1 MPAAMINKMTFKLV
15 PDLILV
21 KSYTKN
27 LMLRS
32 GVSTFVVKSQS
43 GKPVLNEPIG
53 YSESKNHESYKLR
66 TMNFKRVP
74 GESDD
79 GENDYIEFVFS
90 FSVSSYYIQKAK
102 NTKFLNLKF
111 TDTHSKYEYYVSLNN
126 FRISEDRRLIFA
138 LLNSET
144 YGGFKQLLPVCL
156 MFEDNSPST
165 PIDLEVVFSNK
176 PNNQK
181 NGPMKEHVPTTK
193 SGVREVKRLP
203 HFLSPGVIYKRQ
215 TKSDIHPRYFIK
227 DGDGYKEIKV
237 PDDLSAI

>member
-32 GVSTFVVKSQS
+32 GISTFVVKSQS
-43 GKPVLNEPIG
+43 GKPVINEPIG
-53 YSESKNHESYKLR
+53 YSESKNHESYKLN
-66 TMNFKRVP
+66 TMTFKRVP

-111 TDTHSKYEYYVSLNN
+111 TDTHSKYEYFVTLNN
-126 FRISEDRRLIFA
+126 FRISEDRRMIFA
-138 LLNSET
+138 ILTTENYDFE
-144 YGGFKQLLPVCL
+144 QLLPVCL

-165 PIDLEVVFSNK
+165 PIDLEVAFSNK

-181 NGPMKEHVPTTK
+181 NGPMKEQVPTTK

-215 TKSDIHPRYFIK
+215 TKNDTHPRYFIK
-227 DGDGYKEIKV
+227 DGSGYKEITI
-237 PDDLSAI
+237 PDDKSAI

>member
-32 GVSTFVVKSQS
+32 GISTFVVKSQS
-43 GKPVLNEPIG
+43 GKPVINEPIG

-74 GESDD
+74 GESED
-79 GENDYIEFVFS
+79 GENDYIEFMFS
-90 FSVSSYYIQKAK
+90 FAVSSYYIQKAK
-102 NTKFLNLKF
+102 NNKFLNLKF

-181 NGPMKEHVPTTK
+181 NGPMKEQVPTTK

-215 TKSDIHPRYFIK
+215 TKNDIHPRYFIK
-227 DGDGYKEIKV
+227 DGDGYKEIKI

>member
-32 GVSTFVVKSQS
+32 GISTFVVKSQS
-43 GKPVLNEPIG
+43 GKQVVNEPIG
-53 YSESKNHESYKLR
+53 YSESKNHESYKLI
-66 TMNFKRVP
+66 TMTFKRVP

-79 GENDYIEFVFS
+79 GENEYIEFLFS

-102 NTKFLNLKF
+102 NNKFLNLKF
-111 TDTHSKYEYYVSLNN
+111 TDTHSKYEYHVTLSNFKINEAKRIIYVIMTTENY
-126 FRISEDRRLIFA
+126 D
-138 LLNSET
+138 
-144 YGGFKQLLPVCL
+144 FKQLLPVCL
-156 MFEDNSPST
+156 LFEDNSPST

-181 NGPMKEHVPTTK
+181 NGPMKEQVPTTK
-193 SGVREVKRLP
+193 SEVREVKRLP
-203 HFLSPGVIYKRQ
+203 HFLSPGVIYKRV
-215 TKSDIHPRYFIK
+215 TKNNPTPRYFIK
-227 DGDGYKEIKV
+227 DGSGYKEITI
-237 PDDLSAI
+237 PDDKSAI